1 MNELLADWPGGV
13 SDYREWLCVSD
24 KRNVQRDGKVDT
36 QTCTVR
42 LYELFISLQFQG
54 KGTQR

>member
-1 MNELLADWPGGV
+1 MNELFADWPGGV

-36 QTCTVR
+36 KTHTDTHTVV
-42 LYELFISLQFQG
+42 LWGFMSSL
-54 KGTQR
+54 